1 MTVDHEPEPRR
12 GVGGVSIEVPGF
24 LQRHATVFISLVP
37 IVIVVLRIAR
47 VSNFETTTA
56 RGVLESLGLVQ
67 IVAGTLL
74 PLVPTALFV
83 SALAL
88 SVYAFRERT
97 PLARASRFV
106 APLVALFCVALL
118 PWGILALLVAATLV
132 VLAIEWGIARHRS
145 RRFLA
150 SFNLNWLLGAGV
162 LLIVGQ
168 LFVYGTMWLPAERIH
183 RRGDDA
189 PTVGYVLDPGFVW
202 TTVLVESNRTIR
214 RFPTDSLERRVVCQL
229 EDPDIDGEESLLDL
243 VLDQRRQQYPEC

>member
-1 MTVDHEPEPRR
+1 MTVDHKPETRR
-12 GVGGVSIEVPGF
+12 GAGGVLIELPRF
-24 LQRHATVFISLVP
+24 FQRHATVFISLAP
-37 IVIVVLRIAR
+37 TVIVVLRIAR

-88 SVYAFRERT
+88 CVYAFRERT
-97 PLARASRFV
+97 PLARASRLV
-106 APLVALFCVALL
+106 APLVALICVALF

-132 VLAIEWGIARHRS
+132 IVAIEWGIARHRS

-150 SFNLNWLLGAGV
+150 SLDLNWLLGAGV

-183 RRGDDA
+183 RRGGA
-189 PTVGYVLDPGFVW
+189 TTVGYVLDPGIVW
-202 TTVLVESNRTIR
+202 TTVLVESNRTIQ
-214 RFPTDSLERRVVCQL
+214 RFPTDSVERRVVCQL
-229 EDPDIDGEESLLDL
+229 KDSDIDGEESLLDL
-243 VLDQRRQQYPEC
+243 ALDRRRQPYPEC

>member
-1 MTVDHEPEPRR
+1 MTVDHDLETHR
-12 GVGGVSIEVPGF
+12 GASGVQIEVPPLF
-24 LQRHATVFISLVP
+24 QRHAAVFISLVP

-83 SALAL
+83 GALAL

-97 PLARASRFV
+97 PIARASRLV
-106 APLVALFCVALL
+106 GPLVALFCVALF
-118 PWGILALLVAATLV
+118 PWGILALLVAVSLIAV
-132 VLAIEWGIARHRS
+132 AIAWGIARHRS

-150 SFNLNWLLGAGV
+150 SFNLNWFLGVGV

-183 RRGDDA
+183 RRGGA
-189 PTVGYVLDPGFVW
+189 TTVGYVLDPGIVW
-202 TTVLVESNRTIR
+202 TTVLVDSNRTIR
-214 RFPTDSLERRVVCQL
+214 RFPTDSVQRRVVCQL
-229 EDPDIDGEESLLDL
+229 EEADLDGEESLLDL
-243 VLDQRRQQYPEC
+243 LLNRRREPYPEC

>member
-1 MTVDHEPEPRR
+1 MTVDHEPETRR
-12 GVGGVSIEVPGF
+12 GVGGVPIEVPRF
-24 LQRHATVFISLVP
+24 FQRHATVIISLVP

-88 SVYAFRERT
+88 SVHAFRERA

-106 APLVALFCVALL
+106 APLVALICVALF

-132 VLAIEWGIARHRS
+132 IVAIEWGIARHRS
-145 RRFLA
+145 RRFLS
-150 SFNLNWLLGAGV
+150 SFNLNWFLGAGV

-183 RRGDDA
+183 HRSGA
-189 PTVGYVLDPGFVW
+189 PTVGYVLDSGFVW

-214 RFPTDSLERRVVCQL
+214 RFPTDSVQRRVVCQL
-229 EDPDIDGEESLLDL
+229 EDSDIDGEESLLDL
-243 VLDQRRQQYPEC
+243 VLDRRRQPYPEC

>member
-1 MTVDHEPEPRR
+1 MTVDHEPETRR
-12 GVGGVSIEVPGF
+12 SVGDVPIEVHRF
-24 LQRHATVFISLVP
+24 FQRHATVFISLVP

-88 SVYAFRERT
+88 SVYEFRERT

-106 APLVALFCVALL
+106 APLVALICVALF

-132 VLAIEWGIARHRS
+132 IVAIEWGSPDTRRGASWHRS
-145 RRFLA
+145 
-150 SFNLNWLLGAGV
+150 
-162 LLIVGQ
+162 
-168 LFVYGTMWLPAERIH
+168 T
-183 RRGDDA
+183 
-189 PTVGYVLDPGFVW
+189 
-202 TTVLVESNRTIR
+202 
-214 RFPTDSLERRVVCQL
+214 
-229 EDPDIDGEESLLDL
+229 
-243 VLDQRRQQYPEC
+243 

>member
-1 MTVDHEPEPRR
+1 VTADHEPEPRR
-12 GVGGVSIEVPGF
+12 GVDVVPTEVPRF
-24 LQRHATVFISLVP
+24 FQRHATVFISLVP

-56 RGVLESLGLVQ
+56 RGVLESLSLVQ

-74 PLVPTALFV
+74 PLVPTALFI

-97 PLARASRFV
+97 PLARASRLV
-106 APLVALFCVALL
+106 APLVALICVALF

-132 VLAIEWGIARHRS
+132 IVAIEWGIARHRS

-183 RRGDDA
+183 RRGGA

-202 TTVLVESNRTIR
+202 TTVLVESNRTIQ
-214 RFPTDSLERRVVCQL
+214 RFRTDSVQRRVVCQL
-229 EDPDIDGEESLLDL
+229 KDSDIDGEESLLDL
-243 VLDQRRQQYPEC
+243 VLDRRRQPYPEC